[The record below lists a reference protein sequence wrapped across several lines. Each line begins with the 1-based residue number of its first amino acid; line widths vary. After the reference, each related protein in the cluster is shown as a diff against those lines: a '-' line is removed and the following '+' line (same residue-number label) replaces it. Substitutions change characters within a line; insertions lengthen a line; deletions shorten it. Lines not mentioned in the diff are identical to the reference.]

1 MYIVSLPV
9 VGVVWFEGRSGGAA
23 GEGEWE
29 FYSQLEI
36 KP

>member
-9 VGVVWFEGRSGGAA
+9 VGVVWFEGRSGGA
-23 GEGEWE
+23 GGEWE